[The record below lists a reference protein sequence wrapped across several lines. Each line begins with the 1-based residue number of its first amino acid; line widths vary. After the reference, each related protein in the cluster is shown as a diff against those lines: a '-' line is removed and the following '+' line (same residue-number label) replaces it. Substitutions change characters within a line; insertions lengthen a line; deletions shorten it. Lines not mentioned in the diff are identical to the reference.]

1 MKIKNFTHK
10 VSYYTCYYFNDIIRD
25 FDVNFDNI
33 LLDEKLY
40 ENIPVYDILYK
51 TSTNAKPLRITLDII
66 DGFIR
71 VRGSEFRYLV
81 LFDHGLFDKICDE
94 FKYLMSKKSSI
105 KDSINHN
112 FGQIRIYSY
121 NSLTIEKILTFH
133 VITII
138 KSVVNKNKTNTTIIY
153 FLKKVRIK
161 INLIQDIFKKM
172 FAYYKCYILIEL
184 KFLKE
189 LMSIKQVHQ
198 NCLIFVTIGMS

>member
-1 MKIKNFTHK
+1 MLEPFLLKIKNFTHK

-51 TSTNAKPLRITLDII
+51 TSTNAKPLRITLDTI

-81 LFDHGLFDKICDE
+81 LSDQGLIDKICDE

-121 NSLTIEKILTFH
+121 SSLTIEKILTFH
-133 VITII
+133 VITLI
-138 KSVVNKNKTNTTIIY
+138 KSVVNKNKNKYCYNI
-153 FLKKVRIK
+153 F
-161 INLIQDIFKKM
+161 FKKGS
-172 FAYYKCYILIEL
+172 YKDKSDTRY
-184 KFLKE
+184 F
-189 LMSIKQVHQ
+189 
-198 NCLIFVTIGMS
+198 